1 MGNVRVL
8 CDKKDCVY
16 YIFVKKEGLAYQNQC
31 GNDEIEIGGEEESP
45 QCFSYEGKGKVWSA
59 V

>member
-16 YIFVKKEGLAYQNQC
+16 FINDPNIGEAYRFFC
-31 GNDEIEIGGEEESP
+31 GNDEIEIGENPEAGNRP
-45 QCFSYEGKGKVWSA
+45 VCFSYEKED
-59 V
+59 